1 MEHKVYELV
10 IDDKEQSGVDY
21 VAIVD
26 APAIESDFLA
36 FNETKQSFKIDDEE
50 KRIISGYLMLA
61 DKPIYRN
68 NEQLGEHYVVF
79 KADTI
84 RDIVFKFMKNGF
96 NSNTNLQH
104 EEELRLSDVFLFE
117 SILIDS
123 KRGMKAPKGFED
135 APDGSWFGSM
145 RVDNDK
151 VWSMIKE
158 NRFKG
163 FSVEGWFSYVE
174 PNKESEAEQ
183 KLRKVLELLSELEA

>member
-10 IDDKEQSGVDY
+10 IDDKAESGVDY

-26 APAIESDFLA
+26 RPAIESDFLA
-36 FNETKQSFKIDDEE
+36 FNETKQRFKIDNED

-96 NSNTNLQH
+96 NSNTNLMH
-104 EEELRLSDVFLFE
+104 EEDLRLNDVFLFE
-117 SILIDS
+117 SILVDS

-151 VWSMIKE
+151 VWEMVKE
-158 NRFKG
+158 GKFSG
-163 FSVEGWFSYVE
+163 YSVEGWFSYKK
-174 PNKESEAEQ
+174 PKAESKDEKMLSQ
-183 KLRKVLELLSELEA
+183 IKELLKGI